1 MSWNRKSQAQEVKPK
16 KLRRS
21 RVVKQYPKPKHKQ
34 TIVQPE
40 TIYVAIFK
48 HVTLY
53 TCYVYTVEYC
63 NLHYLKQVM

>member
-1 MSWNRKSQAQEVKPK
+1 METEPDQKRTSVATMSWNRKSQAQEVKPK

-21 RVVKQYPKPKHKQ
+21 RVVKQYLKPKHKQ

-53 TCYVYTVEYC
+53 TC
-63 NLHYLKQVM
+63 